1 MNTFDG
7 GLVDLDFKIAQ
18 IDTYS
23 RCTCENWGK
32 KFEQILFRDCGGTV
46 HKSYFKVPYMAN
58 IGCVI
63 QKMP

>member
-7 GLVDLDFKIAQ
+7 GLVDLDFKIAIGVKNLIKFCSGIVEAQ
-18 IDTYS
+18 
-23 RCTCENWGK
+23 CTNHISK
-32 KFEQILFRDCGGTV
+32 L
-46 HKSYFKVPYMAN
+46 PYMAN